1 MKRGA
6 GYRPPTQAARGAAGA
21 GGGSGESD
29 DSKPMG
35 FAGWAFLACIPL
47 GVLGVLIVFILN
59 PSSDMSTPG
68 ALLQWNLLGTVGLLL
83 SGGAIVNGLLVW
95 PEAGV
100 LSEQRARRSTW
111 SSTIRRNRALVTILT
126 IGIIIDLVGIG
137 WFAINAFNTVADAR
151 GGAPVTA
158 SGQCVQRTVHR
169 TRSSA
174 TTYGWELRT
183 DDGEKLNVQVDFGR
197 KIGFDIDSIC
207 SPGEPVAIAYWRRT
221 RLVTSVE
228 RAQE

>member
-1 MKRGA
+1 MNRGA
-6 GYRPPTQAARGAAGA
+6 GYRPPAQAVRGAAGA
-21 GGGSGESD
+21 GGGSGEAD
-29 DSKPMG
+29 GSKPMG

-47 GVLGVLIVFILN
+47 GVLGFIIIFFLK

-68 ALLQWNLLGTVGLLL
+68 ALLQWNLLGPVGLLL
-83 SGGAIVNGLLVW
+83 SVGALVNGLLVW

-100 LSEQRARRSTW
+100 LSEQRAQWSTW
-111 SSTIRRNRALVTILT
+111 SSTIRRNRALATILA

-137 WFAINAFNTVADAR
+137 WLAINAFNTIADAH
-151 GGAPVTA
+151 GGAPVAA

-183 DDGEKLNVQVDFGR
+183 DDGEKLSVSSDFGR

-207 SPGEPVAIAYWRRT
+207 SPGEPIAITYWPRT

>member
-1 MKRGA
+1 MNRGD
-6 GYRPPTQAARGAAGA
+6 GYRPPAQAARGAGGA
-21 GGGSGESD
+21 GGGPGEAD

-47 GVLGVLIVFILN
+47 GVLGVIIVFFLK

-68 ALLQWNLLGTVGLLL
+68 ALLQWNLLGAVGLLL
-83 SGGAIVNGLLVW
+83 SCGAIVNGLLVW

-100 LSEQRARRSTW
+100 LSEQRAQWSTW
-111 SSTIRRNRALVTILT
+111 SSTIRGNRALATILA

-137 WFAINAFNTVADAR
+137 WFAIKVSNTVADAR
-151 GGAPVTA
+151 EGAPVTA
-158 SGQCVQRTVHR
+158 SGQCVQRTVRR

-183 DDGEKLNVQVDFGR
+183 DDGEKLSVQTDFGR
-197 KIGFDIDSIC
+197 KIGFDIDSVC
-207 SPGEPVAIAYWRRT
+207 RPDEPVAVTYWPRT